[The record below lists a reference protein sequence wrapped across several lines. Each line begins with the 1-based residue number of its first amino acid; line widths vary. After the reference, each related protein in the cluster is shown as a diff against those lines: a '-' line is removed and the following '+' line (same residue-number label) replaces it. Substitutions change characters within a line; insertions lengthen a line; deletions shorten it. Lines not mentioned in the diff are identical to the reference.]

1 MLGTMRGSDGPRGR
15 HQLRGVSR
23 AALAALVALGVVL
36 GTLGAVPAAV
46 ASSGSEGDAGARS
59 LYEGSWSTPVLG
71 PDDQTRFGPLIPRG
85 GSPAYYADGCHVSR
99 SVTAVVPGC
108 LYGDV
113 DAPVSVAVVGDSKV
127 GGYFPALEEISLRE
141 GWSLRMMTKSGCAF
155 VDEPD
160 PLYPACDL
168 FNLAVRDELAADPPD
183 IVLTS
188 SLRSDVTEG
197 YVRTWRWLDRLGV
210 DRVVAFW
217 DPPLPQSSV
226 SPRTCVEDALASGSD
241 LTTCATELPQDG
253 GGNPSLRDAAARVDI
268 ADYVDLRDWVCPESP
283 LSPRCAVVLGR
294 AQLYADGTHL
304 DAAFTAT
311 LTDPIHQRLH
321 ELGVAAYRP
330 SVDRVGGANRYE
342 TAALITRDISPGG
355 RVFVASGQN
364 YPDAL
369 AAAALAGDGGAV
381 LLTTAATLPAATRSA
396 LQRMAP
402 AEIVVAGGDLAV
414 SDHVVEDLRHY
425 APSVRRV
432 AGDNRYQTAALLSE
446 LPPVRPGGTVYVTT
460 GTAFPDALAA
470 AAQAGASSSPILLV
484 RPDGIPSPTASALR
498 DLAPQRIVA
507 VGGSTAIS
515 EKVLR
520 ALKPYA
526 TEGADRVG
534 GTNRYETA
542 ALLARGTTPGST
554 LHVTSGVE
562 FADALAAAP
571 VAAARGGAVLLVPP
585 DRVPS
590 ATAEAVVSL
599 APERIVLAGGAVAV
613 AEDVKRALVRLVP

>member
-1 MLGTMRGSDGPRGR
+1 MAVLLGMLSSG
-15 HQLRGVSR
+15 
-23 AALAALVALGVVL
+23 
-36 GTLGAVPAAV
+36 PAAV
-46 ASSGSEGDAGARS
+46 ASIGTEGDAGARS

-71 PDDQTRFGPLIPRG
+71 PDDQTRFGPLV
-85 GSPAYYADGCHVSR
+85 PADQTLVYYADGCHTGRQGTTVP
-99 SVTAVVPGC
+99 PGC
-108 LYGDV
+108 VYGDPDSPRRV
-113 DAPVSVAVVGDSKV
+113 VMVGDSKV
-127 GGYFPALEEISLRE
+127 GRYFPALEEIARRE
-141 GWSLRMMTKSGCAF
+141 GWALRTMTKSACAF

-160 PLYPACDL
+160 PTYPACDT
-168 FNLAVRDELAADPPD
+168 FNEAVRSELAASPPD
-183 IVLTS
+183 VVLTS
-188 SLRSDVTEG
+188 GMRESVADG
-197 YVRTWRWLDRLGV
+197 YVRTWEWLGAVGV
-210 DRVVAFW
+210 DHVVALW
-217 DPPLPQSSV
+217 DSPLPQAEV
-226 SPRTCVEDALASGSD
+226 APEPCIDDALASGLD
-241 LTTCATELPQDG
+241 LTTCAAELPETS
-253 GGNPSLRDAAARVDI
+253 GGNPSLRAAAEQVSV
-268 ADYVDLRDWVCPESP
+268 ADYVSLRDWICPDSM
-283 LSPRCAVVLGR
+283 LSPRCATVLGGVE
-294 AQLYADGTHL
+294 LYGLGSHL
-304 DAAFTAT
+304 QPAFTST

-321 ELGVAAYRP
+321 ERGVAAYRP
-330 SVDRVGGANRYE
+330 SVDRIGGANRYE
-342 TAALITRDISPGG
+342 TAALITRDVPAGG

-364 YPDAL
+364 FPDAL

-381 LLTTAATLPAATRSA
+381 LLTTAATLPSATRSA

-414 SDHVVEDLRHY
+414 SDHVVEDLRSY

-432 AGDNRYQTAALLSE
+432 AGPNRYATAALLSE

-484 RPDGIPSPTASALR
+484 QPDGIPSDTASALR
-498 DLAPQRIVA
+498 ELAPQRIIA

-520 ALKPYA
+520 ALQPYA
-526 TEGADRVG
+526 TKGADRVG

-542 ALLARGTTPGST
+542 ALLARGTAPGST

-590 ATAEAVVSL
+590 ATADAVLDLSPQQL
-599 APERIVLAGGAVAV
+599 VLAGGAVAV
-613 AEDVKRALVRLVP
+613 AEDVKRALIRLVP